1 MRIINLMVGVNYVF
15 LVMVED
21 KVGMRKIF
29 ELFLFMIDDI
39 LFVFGI
45 VYNIKYFRDRFY
57 IFFLFFFSILWIG
70 F

>member
-1 MRIINLMVGVNYVF
+1 MVGVNYVF

-45 VYNIKYFRDRFY
+45 VYNIKYFGDRFY

>member
-1 MRIINLMVGVNYVF
+1 MVGVNYVF

-45 VYNIKYFRDRFY
+45 VYNIKYF
-57 IFFLFFFSILWIG
+57 
-70 F
+70 